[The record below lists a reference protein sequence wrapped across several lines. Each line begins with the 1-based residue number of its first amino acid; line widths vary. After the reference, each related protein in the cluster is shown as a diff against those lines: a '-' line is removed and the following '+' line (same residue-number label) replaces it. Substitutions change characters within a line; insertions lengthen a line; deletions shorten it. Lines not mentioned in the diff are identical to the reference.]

1 MDKLGAVRISDLDPY
16 LFAIFTHRL
25 NRYLAGER
33 KRQQI
38 IEFVPRS
45 DDLADLE
52 GAKDTAWIEKIEA
65 QIALQEALARTDDW
79 FRVTAWCYC
88 HYFSW
93 EQIGALFGLTKEQ
106 ARKRFEYGIQKL
118 RKLLRKPPP
127 EQSGPE

>member
-16 LFAIFTHRL
+16 LFAIFTYRL

-52 GAKDTAWIEKIEA
+52 GAKDTA
-65 QIALQEALARTDDW
+65 
-79 FRVTAWCYC
+79 
-88 HYFSW
+88 
-93 EQIGALFGLTKEQ
+93 
-106 ARKRFEYGIQKL
+106 
-118 RKLLRKPPP
+118 
-127 EQSGPE
+127 